1 MRPLIAAVAVV
12 AAALSVSAGCGSDDG
27 GAPAPPAN
35 RRVNGTDL
43 AVETIDPGGSTAG
56 AGTPNVAVEQQP
68 FGATGT
74 TDAVVLRRHTVFDP
88 ASNGIAALSLLVPS
102 GWEASGEVQWL
113 PLWARLAFLRTH
125 VRDPLT
131 GLTIDWLPIQNFMYF
146 TPPAGFEVPI
156 GGNYQ
161 GKSYAPPITD
171 PLQFVREFWMPD
183 TLSHLRAATVMGVQE
198 QPVIAQEFI
207 RGFGGPA
214 DAGAWRIRYAYE
226 VDGVVWEQDVSF
238 SLLWSGND
246 PVSWFVNFASTAAA
260 PQGELDRLRGLVSTV
275 IASRATTVEWEA
287 NHRLVTKLFYQ
298 GIQEQMADT
307 VRFGELL
314 ARNRA
319 ESQAL
324 QQQVFDE
331 RTASVDRQNQV
342 FRETLGGVQ
351 GYDDPVNGAV
361 VQLPLGWDTYWVN
374 QQGEYVAVSD
384 PNLDP
389 NTLNNGNWT
398 QLKPRA

>member
-1 MRPLIAAVAVV
+1 MKPLVAAFAIVAVL
-12 AAALSVSAGCGSDDG
+12 AITPGCGSDG
-27 GAPAPPAN
+27 GRSPEPPVDRA
-35 RRVNGTDL
+35 VNGTDL
-43 AVETIDPGGSTAG
+43 AVQKIDPGGSTAA
-56 AGTPNVAVEQQP
+56 AGIPNVTTEQRP
-68 FGATGT
+68 LGAAGS
-74 TDAVVLRRHTVFDP
+74 TDAVVFRRYTVFDP
-88 ASNGIAALSLLVPS
+88 ASNGIAAMSLLVPS
-102 GWEASGEVQWL
+102 GWQASGEVQWL
-113 PLWARLAFLRTH
+113 PLWARLAFLKTS

-131 GLTIDWLPIQNFMYF
+131 GLTINWLPIQNFMYF

-161 GKSYAPPITD
+161 GKAFVPPITD

-183 TLSHLRAATVMGVQE
+183 ALSHLQNATVIGVQE
-198 QPVIAQEFI
+198 QPVVAQEFI

-214 DAGAWRIRYAYE
+214 DAGAWRIRYEYQ
-226 VDGVVWEQDVSF
+226 VDGVAWEQDVAF
-238 SLLWSGND
+238 ALLWSGSD
-246 PVSWFVNFASTAAA
+246 PVSWFVNFASTATA
-260 PQGELDRLRGLVSTV
+260 PRGELDRLKGLVSTV

-287 NHRLVTKLFYQ
+287 NHRVVTKLFYQ
-298 GIQEQMADT
+298 GIQQQMADT
-307 VRFGELL
+307 VRFGQLL
-314 ARNRA
+314 AQHRA

-331 RTASVDRQNQV
+331 RMASVDRQNQV

-351 GYDDPVNGAV
+351 GYDDPVNRAV

-374 QQGEYVAVSD
+374 QQGDYVAVSD

-389 NTLNNGNWT
+389 NTLNNGTWT